1 MSSGFE
7 KLLDSVVRIDV
18 REMNFDDG
26 ARRIDAS
33 IGSGVI
39 LSQDGLILTNA
50 HVAGPKAVEIN
61 VTLSNLE
68 RVGARWSAGTTGRT
82 CRSLGSTWTT

>member
-1 MSSGFE
+1 MSSGFD

-18 REMNFDDG
+18 SEVNYEDG

-50 HVAGPKAVEIN
+50 HVAGPRAV
-61 VTLSNLE
+61 
-68 RVGARWSAGTTGRT
+68 GGSATR
-82 CRSLGSTWTT
+82 

>member
-1 MSSGFE
+1 MLLFGALFASRATASMSGGFDR
-7 KLLDSVVRIDV
+7 LLDSVVRIDV
-18 REMNFDDG
+18 QEFNLEDG
-26 ARRIDAS
+26 ARRIDSS

-68 RVGARWSAGTTGRT
+68 RVSAK
-82 CRSLGSTWTT
+82 